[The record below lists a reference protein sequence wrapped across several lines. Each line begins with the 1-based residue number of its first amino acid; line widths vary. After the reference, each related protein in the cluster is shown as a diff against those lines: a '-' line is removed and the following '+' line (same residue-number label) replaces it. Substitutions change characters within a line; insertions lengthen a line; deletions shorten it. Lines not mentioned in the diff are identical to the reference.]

1 VLHTQEAQP
10 VAGKRQREEDD
21 TAATATATGASSWAI
36 VKAVSSFL
44 FAKLTPVQ
52 QQ

>member
-1 VLHTQEAQP
+1 

-36 VKAVSSFL
+36 VKSLRLKAVSSFL

-52 QQ
+52 QL

>member
-1 VLHTQEAQP
+1 
-10 VAGKRQREEDD
+10 VAGKRQREEID
-21 TAATATATGASSWAI
+21 TDATATATGASSWAI
-36 VKAVSSFL
+36 VKKFKAVSSFF